1 MATRS
6 RRLAAAGLSLAVV
19 VAACSSG
26 SPLNPGATGSTGG
39 GSNNGGTSLMAGLDS
54 NLDELTSYRFSW
66 SSSGTSAGADATAV
80 STGSFAITG
89 TVINSPTESIAV
101 DYLGVHYI
109 QIGDKQW
116 SSFDGSAWYEQ
127 ASSSSGV
134 DLSIYLPT
142 TDYATWF
149 DSNSTQFSAAGEET
163 RNGVRCVHFKGS
175 DSLGKLYGASA
186 GVSAGFQADLWVA
199 SDGNYPVSGVYGFST
214 GSAAAVSSFRYQF
227 DITNVNDSSTRIDP
241 PANAVPMPS

>member
-6 RRLAAAGLSLAVV
+6 KRLAAAGLALAVV

-26 SPLNPGATGSTGG
+26 APLNPGPTGSMG
-39 GSNNGGTSLMAGLDS
+39 GSDNGGSSLMAGLDS
-54 NLDELTSYRFSW
+54 NLDKLTSYRFSW
-66 SSSGTSAGADATAV
+66 SSFGASAGAGATAA

-89 TVINSPTESIAV
+89 TVINTPTKSIAV
-101 DYLGVHYI
+101 DYLDVHYI
-109 QIGDKQW
+109 QVGAKQW
-116 SSFDGSAWYEQ
+116 SSFDGSTWYQQ

-149 DSNSTQFSAAGEET
+149 DVNSTQFSPVGDET
-163 RNGVRCVHFKGS
+163 RNGISCVHFKGS
-175 DSLGKLYGASA
+175 DSLGKLYGAKA
-186 GVSAGFQADLWVA
+186 GVSASFQADLWVA
-199 SDGNYPVSGVYGFST
+199 RDGNYPVSGVYGFST
-214 GSAAAVSSFRYQF
+214 GSAGAVGSFGYQF

-241 PANAVPMPS
+241 PSNAVPMPS